1 MQKFWKVNM
10 KLKKFDSINVLPFI
24 DVLLVLLTIILMTS
38 TFITKGLIP
47 VSLPSAKSTNNLKI
61 DKKLVI
67 VINKKGEFFCN
78 NNLVNSKNMKNHI
91 LKFKKETQVY
101 IKSDKNARFDS
112 FVQVLDILKSND
124 FQNISIVAKK

>member
-1 MQKFWKVNM
+1 M
-10 KLKKFDSINVLPFI
+10 KLKKFDGINVLPFI
-24 DVLLVLLTIILMTS
+24 DVLLVLLTIVLMTS

-61 DKKLVI
+61 DKKLI
-67 VINKKGEFFCN
+67 IIINNKGEFFCN

-91 LKFKKETQVY
+91 LKFKKDTQVY

-124 FQNISIVAKK
+124 FQNISIVTKK

>member
-1 MQKFWKVNM
+1 M

-38 TFITKGLIP
+38 TFITKGLIS
-47 VSLPSAKSTNNLKI
+47 VSLPRAKSTNNLKI
-61 DKKLVI
+61 DKKLI
-67 VINKKGEFFCN
+67 IIINNKGEFFCN

-91 LKFKKETQVY
+91 LKFKKDTQVY

-124 FQNISIVAKK
+124 FQNISIVTKK

>member
-1 MQKFWKVNM
+1 M

-38 TFITKGLIP
+38 TFITKGLIS

-61 DKKLVI
+61 DKKLI
-67 VINKKGEFFCN
+67 IIINNKGEFFCN

-91 LKFKKETQVY
+91 LKFKKDTQVY

-124 FQNISIVAKK
+124 FQNISIVTKK